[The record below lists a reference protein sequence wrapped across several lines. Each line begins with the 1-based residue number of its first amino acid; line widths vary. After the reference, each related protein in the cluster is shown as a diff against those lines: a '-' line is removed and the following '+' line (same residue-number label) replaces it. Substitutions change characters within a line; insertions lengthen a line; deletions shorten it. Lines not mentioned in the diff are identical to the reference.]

1 MVTNSDLTKCIK
13 ILNFL
18 QSHSPNIISRRE
30 LSEEFD
36 IPLRSISRY
45 ANKLKPLGV
54 ESVRGKNGG
63 FYYGGKSLLPMAFE
77 SIDDLFALN
86 LSLNNDSIID
96 KINSLNKNGIKLSK
110 NLIFTNNKINDVDM
124 SKMVKICD
132 AIYKK
137 NNIVINYN
145 KGDNSFNC
153 YISPICF
160 KNYDGLIYLYAY
172 YRNEVHSYALSKLK
186 FIEYTDK
193 KFEVNQMDFVRI
205 KNIAD
210 HEIGCFD
217 KPITFR
223 IKADKIIYNRLK
235 KVYKDI
241 INIDYDAPVSIIYIT
256 TISYKEE
263 VSLLL
268 SLGSNFEFI
277 DKNNPVYELYIEE
290 INKIN
295 KLIK

>member
-1 MVTNSDLTKCIK
+1 MVTNTDLTKCIK

-30 LSEEFD
+30 LSEEFN

-63 FYYGGKSLLPMAFE
+63 FYYNGKSILPMAFQT
-77 SIDDLFALN
+77 IDDLFALN
-86 LSLNNDSIID
+86 LSLNNDSVID
-96 KINSLNKNGIKLSK
+96 KINILNKNGIKLSK
-110 NLIFTNNKINDVDM
+110 NLIFTNNKVNDEDM
-124 SKMVKICD
+124 EKMVKICD

-137 NNIVINYN
+137 NNIVINYT
-145 KGDNSFNC
+145 KGDNNYNC
-153 YISPICF
+153 YVSPICF

-193 KFEVNQMDFVRI
+193 KFEINKMDLVRI

-210 HEIGCFD
+210 HEIGSFD

-223 IKADKIIYNRLK
+223 IKANKLIYNRLK
-235 KVYKDI
+235 KVYKDTV
-241 INIDYDAPVSIIYIT
+241 NIDYEAPVSTLSIT
-256 TISYKEE
+256 TSSYKEE

-277 DKNNPVYELYIEE
+277 DKDNEVYALYVEE

-295 KLIK
+295 KLI